1 MKHEKIP
8 STPSGTLILDLSDE
22 QIETRAFSTLEA
34 KQAAWEKA
42 RADAVVIFRHPE
54 NCSFYQRLA
63 TWWYLR
69 KRRSQPVAYD
79 QDGDAMAEPIWQG
92 HWASTKYL

>member
-1 MKHEKIP
+1 MKHEKIH
-8 STPSGTLILDLSDE
+8 SNPSGTPILDLSDE
-22 QIETRAFSTLEA
+22 QIEARVFSTLEA
-34 KQAAWEKA
+34 NQRVWKEEQ
-42 RADAVVIFRHPE
+42 DGAVVIFQHPE

-69 KRRSQPVAYD
+69 KRRSQPVTYD